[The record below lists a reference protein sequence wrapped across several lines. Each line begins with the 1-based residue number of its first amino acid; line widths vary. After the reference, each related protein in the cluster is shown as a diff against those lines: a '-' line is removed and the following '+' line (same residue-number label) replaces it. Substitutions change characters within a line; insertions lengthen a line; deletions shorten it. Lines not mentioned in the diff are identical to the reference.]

1 MLRAYHL
8 VTGMK
13 YSNLYPSGFLR
24 SDAYGGTDL
33 SHVPKIFIETGNMR
47 NPRNAARLESR
58 SFRHRIAWGIARG
71 IRLYLTG
78 HIY

>member
-1 MLRAYHL
+1 
-8 VTGMK
+8 MK
-13 YSNLYPSGFLR
+13 YSNLYPTGFLR

-47 NPRNAARLESR
+47 NAGNAARLESR
-58 SFRHRIAWGIARG
+58 TFRHRIALGIAEG

-78 HIY
+78 SMS